1 MHARSTIAAAV
12 ILLLSMGPLAA
23 ATPAAEQAFLT
34 AYKAAF
40 QAKDGNALLALVHT
54 QGVSRGLL
62 DFYMSLLTADF
73 GKGELT
79 LELKDLS
86 KDDLADANRVMVG
99 PGGGGVKLTPT
110 PYKKLV
116 VSVAIKNAN
125 GSTTTNTST
134 VYVADEGDNIRISAP
149 ADLPK

>member
-1 MHARSTIAAAV
+1 MRARRTIAAVAS
-12 ILLLSMGPLAA
+12 LFLMTAPLAA
-23 ATPAAEQAFLT
+23 ATPAAEQAFLA

-40 QAKDGNALLALVHT
+40 QAKDGNAVLALVHT
-54 QGVSRGLL
+54 QGVSRSLL

-73 GKGELT
+73 GKGDIT
-79 LELKDLS
+79 LDLKDLT

-99 PGGGGVKLTPT
+99 PGGGSVRLTPT

-134 VYVADEGDNIRISAP
+134 VYVADEGDKIKISAP
-149 ADLPK
+149 ADVK